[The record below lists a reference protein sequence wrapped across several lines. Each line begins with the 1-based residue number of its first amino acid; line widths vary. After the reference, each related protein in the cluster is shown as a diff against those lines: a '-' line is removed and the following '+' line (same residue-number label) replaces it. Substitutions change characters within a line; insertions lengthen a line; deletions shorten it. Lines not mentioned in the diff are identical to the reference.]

1 MANDLSAFIPQILA
15 QALPILRATLVYP
28 RLVNRQFEPAPG
40 ERGSTITIPVSY
52 ALSVSDVTPS
62 NTPPSTADIVPTY
75 ETITLDRWRESAFY
89 LTDRDLVQVS
99 SGILPMQAQEAVK
112 ALANDVNTWIVGELR
127 KSVPYTVGTP
137 GTAPFN
143 TDFSEYL
150 DARRILNEN
159 LAPMTD
165 RAVVLDAVA
174 DANVLGLRPIQD
186 ASYRGTTDGIREAM
200 IGRILGAD
208 WYLDQSTI
216 TDFTPGTAT
225 GWLVNGAVLAGNKQV
240 AVDTGSGTFVPGD
253 TLTFAG
259 DSLPYSVESF
269 AGNILTVSPKLRV
282 NIADNAA
289 VTRTSGSTVTS
300 INFVMHR
307 QAFAFGSR
315 PFVGDASRELGVA
328 FDSIADPNSGLT
340 LRLELSREHK
350 RYRWAFDILYGGKVL
365 RPEWAVKLYGSI

>member
-1 MANDLSAFIPQILA
+1 MANDLSAFIPVILA
-15 QALPILRATLVYP
+15 QALPVLRATLVYP

-52 ALSVSDVTPS
+52 AMSVGDVTPS
-62 NTPPSTADIVPTY
+62 NTPPVTADIAPTY

-99 SGILPMQAQEAVK
+99 AGILPLQAQEAVK
-112 ALANDVNTWIVGELR
+112 ALATDVNSWIVSELR
-127 KSVPYTVGTP
+127 KSVANAVGTP
-137 GTAPFN
+137 GAAPFG

-150 DARRILNEN
+150 EARRILNEN

-165 RAVVLDAVA
+165 RAVILDAVA

-186 ASYRGTTDGIREAM
+186 ASYRGSTEGIRDAS

-216 TDFTPGTAT
+216 SDFTPGTAT
-225 GWLVNGAVLAGNKQV
+225 GWLVNGAALAGSKQI
-240 AVDTGSGTFVPGD
+240 AVDTGTGTFVPGD
-253 TLTFAG
+253 TVTFVG
-259 DSLPYSVESF
+259 DSSPYAVESF
-269 AGNILTVSPKLRV
+269 AGNVLTVAPKLRV
-282 NIADNAA
+282 NVADNSA
-289 VTRTSGSTVTS
+289 VTRTTGSTVTS
-300 INFVMHR
+300 VNFVLHR

-340 LRLELSREHK
+340 LRLEVSREHK
-350 RYRWAFDILYGGKVL
+350 RYRWSFDVLYGGRVI